1 MSAQVSPLCVLPPVH
16 WLFWTPTS
24 GTIPAICPESSPA
37 NVRFWVQLPCATIGV
52 GDGDGFADGSLQAAR
67 TMRATMPAARS
78 MWSNVTHGVQSRADD
93 GGDAIAGG
101 RFPDRRRRRD
111 RGLAGPSRRLLRRR
125 VRRLNVAAIYSS
137 PYRRAL
143 ETARTI
149 ADDVHVDDRLIEM
162 EMELG
167 DDGALDFKEL
177 PASVIERMSAAIDDI
192 ARAHAGRRVIV
203 VAHGA
208 AMIVFLT
215 HVLRLEPG
223 HLRFLPY
230 FTSVNVVR
238 VLGDRQMVGALGDT
252 SHLE

>member
-1 MSAQVSPLCVLPPVH
+1 MAS
-16 WLFWTPTS
+16 TPERMTEAMRS
-24 GTIPAICPESSPA
+24 LE
-37 NVRFWVQLPCATIGV
+37 ATFLIGV
-52 GDGDGFADGSLQAAR
+52 QGVTEVWLVRHADCYEGMSVRVDPPLSALGRKQAELL
-67 TMRATMPAARS
+67 
-78 MWSNVTHGVQSRADD
+78 
-93 GGDAIAGG
+93 AI
-101 RFPDRRRRRD
+101 
-111 RGLAGPSRRLLRRR
+111 R
-125 VRRLNVAAIYSS
+125 VRKLTPAAIYSS

-149 ADDVHVDDRLIEM
+149 AEDVHLDDRLIEM
-162 EMELG
+162 EMDLG
-167 DDGALDFKEL
+167 DRGELNFKEL
-177 PASVIERMSAAIDDI
+177 PESVIERMSAAIDDI
-192 ARAHAGRRVIV
+192 ARNHPDERVIV

-238 VLGDRQMVGALGDT
+238 VLGDRQVVATLGDT

>member
-1 MSAQVSPLCVLPPVH
+1 MA
-16 WLFWTPTS
+16 
-24 GTIPAICPESSPA
+24 SSSERMTQA
-37 NVRFWVQLPCATIGV
+37 MRSLEASFLIGV
-52 GDGDGFADGSLQAAR
+52 EGVTEVWLVRHADCYEGMSEGADPQLSELGRKQAEL
-67 TMRATMPAARS
+67 
-78 MWSNVTHGVQSRADD
+78 
-93 GGDAIAGG
+93 
-101 RFPDRRRRRD
+101 
-111 RGLAGPSRRLLRRR
+111 LAQR
-125 VRRLNVAAIYSS
+125 VRKLQPTAIYCS

-143 ETARTI
+143 ETARII
-149 ADDVHVDDRLIEM
+149 ADDVHVDHRLIEV

-167 DDGALDFKEL
+167 DGGEFNFKEL
-177 PASVIERMSAAIDDI
+177 PDSVIERMSAAIDEI
-192 ARAHAGRRVIV
+192 ARSHPGGRVIV

-238 VLGDRQMVGALGDT
+238 VLGDRQVVATLGDT

>member
-1 MSAQVSPLCVLPPVH
+1 MA
-16 WLFWTPTS
+16 
-24 GTIPAICPESSPA
+24 SSPERMTEA
-37 NVRFWVQLPCATIGV
+37 MRSLEATFLIGV
-52 GDGDGFADGSLQAAR
+52 EGVTEVWLVRHADCYEGMSVRVDPPLSALGRKQAELLAKRLRKLQ
-67 TMRATMPAARS
+67 
-78 MWSNVTHGVQSRADD
+78 
-93 GGDAIAGG
+93 
-101 RFPDRRRRRD
+101 
-111 RGLAGPSRRLLRRR
+111 PS
-125 VRRLNVAAIYSS
+125 AIYSS

-162 EMELG
+162 AMDLG
-167 DDGALDFKEL
+167 DGGELNFKEL
-177 PASVIERMSAAIDDI
+177 PDSVIERMSAAIDDI
-192 ARAHAGRRVIV
+192 ARNHPDERVIV

-223 HLRFLPY
+223 HLRILPY

-238 VLGDRQMVGALGDT
+238 VLGDRQIVATLGDT

>member
-1 MSAQVSPLCVLPPVH
+1 MA
-16 WLFWTPTS
+16 
-24 GTIPAICPESSPA
+24 SSPERMTEA
-37 NVRFWVQLPCATIGV
+37 MRSLEATFLIGV
-52 GDGDGFADGSLQAAR
+52 EGVTEVWLVRHADCYEGMSERVDPPLSALGRRQAELLAKR
-67 TMRATMPAARS
+67 VRKLKPAA
-78 MWSNVTHGVQSRADD
+78 
-93 GGDAIAGG
+93 
-101 RFPDRRRRRD
+101 
-111 RGLAGPSRRLLRRR
+111 L
-125 VRRLNVAAIYSS
+125 YSS

-149 ADDVHVDDRLIEM
+149 ADDVHVDDRFIEM

-167 DDGALDFKEL
+167 DGGELNFKEL
-177 PASVIERMSAAIDDI
+177 PDSVIERMSAAIDDI
-192 ARAHAGRRVIV
+192 ARHHPDERVIV

-238 VLGDRQMVGALGDT
+238 VLGDRQIVATLGDT

>member
-52 GDGDGFADGSLQAAR
+52 ADCDEGMSEGADPQLSPLGRKQAEL
-67 TMRATMPAARS
+67 
-78 MWSNVTHGVQSRADD
+78 
-93 GGDAIAGG
+93 
-101 RFPDRRRRRD
+101 
-111 RGLAGPSRRLLRRR
+111 LANR
-125 VRRLNVAAIYSS
+125 VRRINVAAIYSS

-238 VLGDRQMVGALGDT
+238 VLGDRHMVGALGDT

>member
-1 MSAQVSPLCVLPPVH
+1 MASSPERMSEAMRSL
-16 WLFWTPTS
+16 
-24 GTIPAICPESSPA
+24 ESS
-37 NVRFWVQLPCATIGV
+37 FLIGV
-52 GDGDGFADGSLQAAR
+52 EGVTEVWLVRHADCYEGMSVRVDPPLSALGRKQAELLAKRVRKLER
-67 TMRATMPAARS
+67 TPRTPR
-78 MWSNVTHGVQSRADD
+78 
-93 GGDAIAGG
+93 
-101 RFPDRRRRRD
+101 
-111 RGLAGPSRRLLRRR
+111 LRREFAGAPE
-125 VRRLNVAAIYSS
+125 VAAVYCS

-167 DDGALDFKEL
+167 DGGELNFKEL
-177 PASVIERMSAAIDDI
+177 PDSVIERMSAAIDDI
-192 ARAHAGRRVIV
+192 AHNHPDERVIV

-238 VLGDRQMVGALGDT
+238 VLGDRQIVATLGDT

>member
-1 MSAQVSPLCVLPPVH
+1 MASGPERMTEAMRSLEAAFLIGVEGVTEVWLVRHADCYEGMSEGADPHLSPLGRTQADL
-16 WLFWTPTS
+16 L
-24 GTIPAICPESSPA
+24 A
-37 NVRFWVQLPCATIGV
+37 N
-52 GDGDGFADGSLQAAR
+52 
-67 TMRATMPAARS
+67 
-78 MWSNVTHGVQSRADD
+78 
-93 GGDAIAGG
+93 
-101 RFPDRRRRRD
+101 
-111 RGLAGPSRRLLRRR
+111 R
-125 VRRLNVAAIYSS
+125 VRRLKKAPRTRRLRREFAGAPGVAAIYSS

-149 ADDVHVDDRLIEM
+149 ADDVNVDDRLVEM

-177 PASVIERMSAAIDDI
+177 PASVIERMGAAINDI
-192 ARAHAGRRVIV
+192 ARAHPGGRVIV

-238 VLGDRQMVGALGDT
+238 VLGDRQMVGTLGDM

>member
-1 MSAQVSPLCVLPPVH
+1 MSEGADPQLSPL
-16 WLFWTPTS
+16 
-24 GTIPAICPESSPA
+24 G
-37 NVRFWVQLPCATIGV
+37 RQ
-52 GDGDGFADGSLQAAR
+52 QAEL
-67 TMRATMPAARS
+67 
-78 MWSNVTHGVQSRADD
+78 
-93 GGDAIAGG
+93 
-101 RFPDRRRRRD
+101 
-111 RGLAGPSRRLLRRR
+111 LAKRI
-125 VRRLNVAAIYSS
+125 RRLNVAAIYSS

-162 EMELG
+162 EMVLG

-192 ARAHAGRRVIV
+192 AHAHAGGRVIV

-238 VLGDRQMVGALGDT
+238 VLGERQMVGTLGDT

>member
-1 MSAQVSPLCVLPPVH
+1 MA
-16 WLFWTPTS
+16 
-24 GTIPAICPESSPA
+24 SSPERMTEA
-37 NVRFWVQLPCATIGV
+37 MRSLEATFLIGV
-52 GDGDGFADGSLQAAR
+52 EGVTEVWLVRHADCYEGMSVRVDPPLSALGRKQAELLAKR
-67 TMRATMPAARS
+67 LRKLVPAA
-78 MWSNVTHGVQSRADD
+78 V
-93 GGDAIAGG
+93 
-101 RFPDRRRRRD
+101 
-111 RGLAGPSRRLLRRR
+111 
-125 VRRLNVAAIYSS
+125 YCS

-167 DDGALDFKEL
+167 DGGELNFKEL
-177 PASVIERMSAAIDDI
+177 PNSVIERMSAAIDDI
-192 ARAHAGRRVIV
+192 ARNHPDERVIV

-238 VLGDRQMVGALGDT
+238 VLGDRQIVATLGDT

>member
-67 TMRATMPAARS
+67 TMRATMPAACGRMLPMASSPERMTEAMRS
-78 MWSNVTHGVQSRADD
+78 LEAAFLIGVEGVTEVWLVRHADCYEGMSEGAD
-93 GGDAIAGG
+93 PQLSPLG
-101 RFPDRRRRRD
+101 RKQAEL
-111 RGLAGPSRRLLRRR
+111 LANR
-125 VRRLNVAAIYSS
+125 VRRINVAAIYSS

-177 PASVIERMSAAIDDI
+177 PASVIERMDAAIDD
-192 ARAHAGRRVIV
+192 
-203 VAHGA
+203 
-208 AMIVFLT
+208 
-215 HVLRLEPG
+215 
-223 HLRFLPY
+223 
-230 FTSVNVVR
+230 
-238 VLGDRQMVGALGDT
+238 
-252 SHLE
+252 